1 MTHFL
6 TEGMPGLIAPA
17 LAAGLVVA
25 STHVPLGR
33 EVLKRGIIFLDLAVA
48 QIAGLGAVA
57 AATLLGWE
65 GIGGQIVA
73 FLCALLA
80 AFAFSW
86 LEKKGQTIQEAF
98 IGCAFVLAASLVILL
113 FAGDP
118 HGGEDVSNLLA
129 GQILWVQWKAVG
141 LTALVY
147 APVLA
152 VLLFRPALAQRY
164 FYLLFAASITLS
176 VQLVGIYLVFASLIL
191 PALAAAHMAGHRG
204 IVRGWVVAFAAIFG
218 GLVFSALTD
227 LPSGPALVLAYAVA
241 AGAAALM
248 RSRRS
253 AGALMALLLCSTGLS
268 ACAATKSAR
277 QDVFVA
283 CLNEAEMVD
292 GKSYAFHTSSRGHS
306 PPHIPSE
313 VYQAKDFCREMRD
326 GAENKNQRHALAV
339 QCRDNL
345 NAYAVQYPSDG
356 QHVRAMQGICR
367 EMTTDHAH
375 E

>member
-1 MTHFL
+1 MSHL
-6 TEGMPGLIAPA
+6 SMEGMPGLIAPA

-57 AATLLGWE
+57 AVVWMGWD

-73 FLCALLA
+73 FLCALGA

-98 IGCAFVLAASLVILL
+98 IGCAFVLAASLVILI
-113 FAGDP
+113 FSGDP

-147 APVLA
+147 APMFA
-152 VLLFRPALAQRY
+152 ILLFRPETAKKF
-164 FYLLFAASITLS
+164 FYLLFAANITLS

-191 PALAAAHMAGHRG
+191 PALATAKVQGRKG
-204 IVRGWVVAFAAIFG
+204 IVKGWCIAFAAVFG

-227 LPSGPALVLAYAVA
+227 LPSGPALVWAYA
-241 AGAAALM
+241 AAA
-248 RSRRS
+248 
-253 AGALMALLLCSTGLS
+253 
-268 ACAATKSAR
+268 AAVSLKKLKL
-277 QDVFVA
+277 F
-283 CLNEAEMVD
+283 
-292 GKSYAFHTSSRGHS
+292 
-306 PPHIPSE
+306 
-313 VYQAKDFCREMRD
+313 
-326 GAENKNQRHALAV
+326 NQTV
-339 QCRDNL
+339 
-345 NAYAVQYPSDG
+345 
-356 QHVRAMQGICR
+356 
-367 EMTTDHAH
+367 
-375 E
+375 